1 MTANRKIHVVIN
13 PAAGKDEP
21 ILNVLND
28 VFREYDVDWDVSVT
42 RKYGDAAAQAR
53 AAVAAGASIVA
64 GYGGDGTQHEIAN
77 ALAGSGVMLG
87 VLPGGTGNGFA
98 HELGLPQKLAEA
110 ARLIC
115 RSPRARSLDIARVA
129 RGDGEQSGDE
139 YFIQRL
145 YTGTE
150 PEQQTSREMKD
161 KYGPLAYFVNM
172 FQQANNPEV
181 LYRLTI
187 DGETIELPAMR
198 VYVVNSGQTK
208 SGRSITGARSAPDD
222 GLLEVFAINAHNIE
236 SLKAAAERF
245 LDYDTPMAEYYF
257 WRGREIEIDAEPDQP
272 VWADG
277 EFYGRTPVRVQVLP
291 GAVQVV
297 VAEDW
302 TPAAT
307 DPQDANKHGGNMS
320 SLVVISFD
328 APDEAEKVLASLKA
342 QKKYDNISFK
352 DTALVSKD
360 AEGKVHVK
368 NDVSQ
373 GTMTATGVGALL
385 GLLLGGLLF
394 PIGGLLL
401 GAGGGALVG
410 RFMNL
415 GVDGD
420 FVKQV
425 SESLQPGTSALFV
438 LVHEANPAVVR
449 AILQEHPGKVIQTT
463 LSPEAEESLKKALG
477 DSG

>member
-1 MTANRKIHVVIN
+1 MSTNQSHIKKIHVVIN
-13 PAAGKDEP
+13 PAAGKNEP

-28 VFREYDVDWDVSVT
+28 VFHEYDVDWDVSVT
-42 RKYGDAAAQAR
+42 RKYGDAAQQAR
-53 AAVAAGASIVA
+53 EAVARGASIVA

-77 ALAGSGVMLG
+77 ALAGTGVMLG

-98 HELGLPQKLAEA
+98 HELGLPQKLDEA
-110 ARLIC
+110 ARLLCSSERTRKI
-115 RSPRARSLDIARVA
+115 DVARV
-129 RGDGEQSGDE
+129 GDE

-161 KYGPLAYFVNM
+161 KYGPMAYFVNM
-172 FQQANNPEV
+172 FQQANNQEV

-187 DGETIELPAMR
+187 DGETHELPAMR

-222 GLLEVFAINAHNIE
+222 GLLEVFAINARNVE

-245 LDYDTPMAEYYF
+245 LDYDTPISEYYF
-257 WRGREIEIDAEPDQP
+257 WRGREIQIDTEPDQP
-272 VWADG
+272 VWIDG
-277 EFYGRTPVRVQVLP
+277 EFYGRTPVKIEVLP

-297 VAEDW
+297 VAADW
-302 TPAAT
+302 TPT
-307 DPQDANKHGGNMS
+307 ETTPHDPSGQNKHGGDMS

-328 APDEAEKVLASLKA
+328 SPDEAENVLKSLKA
-342 QKKYDNISFK
+342 QTQYGNISFK
-352 DTALVSKD
+352 DTAVVSKD
-360 AEGKVHVK
+360 ADGKVQVK
-368 NDVSQ
+368 NEVSH
-373 GTMTATGVGALL
+373 GTMTASGVGALL

-394 PIGGLLL
+394 PVAGLLV

-410 RFMNL
+410 RLMNL

-420 FVKQV
+420 FVKEV

-438 LVHEANPAVVR
+438 LVHDANPAVVR
-449 AILQEHPGKVIQTT
+449 AILQEHPGKIIQTT

-477 DSG
+477 G